1 MTAKIFKGIFI
12 TALSVLVIS
21 SALVFVLCFRSY
33 KGKAEGELK
42 RNAEYIAAG
51 YGVGGVTYMERLDLT
66 SVRMILIS
74 PSGEVMY
81 DSLGADG
88 RVYADILE
96 REEIKS
102 ALRGSPRTNEYRD
115 EESGKR
121 SLGYAAVLDDGFIL
135 LLSMPAYSAAAMLGE
150 MITPTVSLITL
161 LLIITFAVAMR
172 LSRSV
177 IEPINELDLE
187 HPEKSK
193 SSAELKPIIDKLSS
207 QKYRISHQMAELRA
221 RESEFNNLTENMNV
235 GMIVINSRTEIV
247 SSNKSARAIF
257 TGLDDNTR
265 SILSIKNTPEFKEAI
280 RAALTGG
287 RGYDYIRTDEKYYT
301 IAITPIDKDGF
312 VDGAVIVI
320 IDDTEKE
327 HREALRREFTSNV
340 SHELK
345 TPLTSISGFA
355 ELISS
360 GLTTADDSVHFAE
373 NIYKEAQRLITLVG
387 DIIRLNQLDGKEIP
401 YDGIINLCE
410 VADEVVSRLENVAG
424 RRNVSITLQGEAA
437 SVEGTYLILEEI
449 IYNLIDN
456 AIKYNKDGGRVAVTV
471 GNKDGAAFV
480 TVKDTGIG
488 IPNDKQDRVFERFY
502 RVDKSHSKN
511 IGGTGL
517 GLSIVKHAA
526 LYHKAAIELES
537 EEGVGTAITITFPRL
552 KNT

>member
-21 SALVFVLCFRSY
+21 SALVFALCYKSY

-42 RNAEYIAAG
+42 RNAEYISAG
-51 YGVGGVTYMERLDLT
+51 YDVGGVSYVERLDAA
-66 SVRMILIS
+66 SVRIILIS
-74 PSGEVMY
+74 PLGEVTY
-81 DSLGADG
+81 DTLGTEG
-88 RVYADILE
+88 REYTAILD

-102 ALRGSPRTNEYRD
+102 AVNGAPRVNEYKD
-115 EESGKR
+115 EQTGKR
-121 SLGYAAVLDDGFIL
+121 VLGYAEVLADGCIL
-135 LLSMPAYSAAAMLGE
+135 LLSAPAYSAAAMLGE

-161 LLIITFAVAMR
+161 LLVITFVVAMG

-177 IEPINELDLE
+177 IEPIDELDLE
-187 HPEKSK
+187 HPEINKAN
-193 SSAELKPIIDKLSS
+193 AELKPIIDKLSS

-221 RESEFNNLTENMNV
+221 REIEFNNLTENMNV
-235 GMIVINSRTEIV
+235 GMIVINSKTEII
-247 SSNKSARAIF
+247 SSNKSARALF
-257 TGLDDNTR
+257 AGLEGSTR

-301 IAITPIDKDGF
+301 IAITPIEKDGL

-360 GLTTADDSVHFAE
+360 GLSSAEDSVHFAE

-387 DIIRLNQLDGKEIP
+387 DIIRLNQLDGREIP
-401 YDGIINLCE
+401 YDGVINLYE
-410 VADEVVSRLENVAG
+410 VGDEVVSRLENVAE
-424 RRNVSITLQGEAA
+424 RKNVSITLDGEAA

-456 AIKYNKDGGRVAVTV
+456 AIKYNKDGGKVAVTV
-471 GNKDGAAFV
+471 GSKDGSAFV
-480 TVKDTGIG
+480 SVKDTGIG

-537 EEGVGTAITITFPRL
+537 EEGVGTAVTITFPRVNN
-552 KNT
+552 K